1 MASSQTPCASL
12 ECTLGCF
19 GEYPSVLLGNA
30 PRAVWSEWAYWVFR
44 TKAVVRF
51 RGAKRVSTTKSTS
64 DVLWV

>member
-1 MASSQTPCASL
+1 MASSQTHCASL

-19 GEYPSVLLGNA
+19 GEYLSVLLGNA

-51 RGAKRVSTTKSTS
+51 HGAKRVSTTKNTS